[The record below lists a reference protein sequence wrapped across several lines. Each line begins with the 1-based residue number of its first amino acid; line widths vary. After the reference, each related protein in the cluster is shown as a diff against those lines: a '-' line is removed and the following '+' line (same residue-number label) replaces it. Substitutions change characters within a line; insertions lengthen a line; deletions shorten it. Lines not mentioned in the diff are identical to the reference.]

1 MPACA
6 PATLFHA
13 WWFVASAWQ
22 FPLPQRP
29 RDATWHADP
38 PASLCMVAPALLS
51 TQANAIGRS
60 AKTVR
65 EFLEKHYSDE
75 TAASDNETIKL
86 AIKVTGIFRIER
98 SL

>member
-1 MPACA
+1 
-6 PATLFHA
+6 
-13 WWFVASAWQ
+13 
-22 FPLPQRP
+22 
-29 RDATWHADP
+29 
-38 PASLCMVAPALLS
+38 MVAPALLS

-60 AKTVR
+60 ATTVR
-65 EFLEKHYSDE
+65 EVLEKHYSDE